1 LEQVTRFY
9 MRGSARDGSMHG
21 GAVGLE
27 TTVHV
32 RSPEDPDKI
41 RHLIRMGEQTCF
53 TLGAL
58 VEHTPTETAAT
69 LNGEP
74 LALTE
79 EVRRGPAA

>member
-1 LEQVTRFY
+1 

-21 GAVGLE
+21 GALGVE

-32 RSPEDPDKI
+32 RSPEPADKI

-58 VEHTPTETAAT
+58 VERTPTRTAAT

-74 LALTE
+74 LELTE
-79 EVRRGPAA
+79 EVRRG